1 MRLILKIKTYDLRS
15 RCDDE
20 AIRGQTSIV
29 FNIDLRI
36 VGTRW
41 GSDIESIII
50 PVNPLGQTRPDVLR
64 DAAAKFSRK
73 LQWRIERVS
82 SFFFIIQR

>member
-1 MRLILKIKTYDLRS
+1 MRLILKIETYDLRS

-29 FNIDLRI
+29 FDIDLRI

-41 GSDIESIII
+41 GSELKILI